1 MHRADTIVVG
11 LGAMG
16 ACAVD
21 ALARRGVRVVGLD
34 RFAPPHGRGSSHG
47 GSRVIRLSYF
57 EHPDYVP
64 LLREA
69 YDGFDRLSRDAG
81 ERLRHETGLV
91 VGGPPGSSLTE
102 GMRRSAALHDL
113 AVDAMDGAALARR
126 FPQFEVPADWEVVF
140 EARGGFVR
148 PEATIRA
155 ALASAV
161 AHGAWLEPECA
172 ALAWRAD
179 RDGVVVE
186 SERGAFAGRA
196 LVLAGGAWMRGLAGG
211 GAGALADTLEVTR
224 QTIVWIDD
232 GGARAL
238 SEAELPVWL
247 FDRGDR
253 PAVYGIPSFDG
264 MAFDGMGEPRGMKVA
279 LHGGGPACVPEAID
293 EPVYPARVDETLAAT
308 LERIPALHGHAPV
321 AARHCLYT
329 MSRDEHFVLGLHP
342 AHGNV
347 AIACGFSGHGFKFAP
362 VVGEILADL
371 ATEGR
376 TSRPIG
382 FLAPTRRLP
391 PMIGTD

>member
-1 MHRADTIVVG
+1 MGATRYPPRMHRVDTIVVG

-16 ACAVD
+16 ACALE
-21 ALARRGVRVVGLD
+21 ALARRGVRAVGLD
-34 RFAPPHGRGSSHG
+34 RFAPPHARGSSHG

-69 YDGFDRLSRDAG
+69 YEGFDRLSRDAG

-91 VGGPPGSSLTE
+91 VGGPPGSIIAE

-113 AVDAMDGAALARR
+113 AVEAMDGAALARR
-126 FPQFEVPADWEVVF
+126 FPQFDAPSDWEVVF

-161 AHGAWLEPECA
+161 AHGARIEPECA

-179 RDGVVVE
+179 GEGVVVE
-186 SERGAFAGRA
+186 SERGTFAGRA

-211 GAGALADTLEVTR
+211 GAGPLAASLEVVR
-224 QTIVWIDD
+224 QTIVWVDD

-238 SEAELPVWL
+238 SGAELPVWL
-247 FDRGDR
+247 FDRGER
-253 PAVYGIPSFDG
+253 PAVYGIPS
-264 MAFDGMGEPRGMKVA
+264 FDGMGEPRGMKVA
-279 LHGGGPACVPEAID
+279 LHGGGPACLPEAID
-293 EPVYPARVDETLAAT
+293 EPVDPLRVDETLAAT
-308 LERIPALHGHAPV
+308 VERIPALHGHAPV
-321 AARHCLYT
+321 TTRHCLYT
-329 MSRDEHFVLGLHP
+329 MSRDEHFVLGVHP
-342 AHGNV
+342 AHANV

-376 TSRPIG
+376 TRRPID
-382 FLAPTRRLP
+382 FLSPARA
-391 PMIGTD
+391 